1 MRLAKAFIAG
11 VGVAYLFDPAQGTRR
26 RRQVLGRV
34 AQLGRLGPRVR
45 RRFTERK
52 DPSSAS
58 SILVED
64 PTVLQLIQRD
74 ALGTVGISTD
84 EVEVEVND
92 GVATLRG
99 SVATAS
105 LADDLIQ
112 QVSLIPG
119 VRDVA
124 AMLRIGGYSGEP
136 ARQ

>member
-11 VGVAYLFDPAQGTRR
+11 AGAAYLFDPAQGRHRR
-26 RRQVLGRV
+26 RHVLNRMAQV
-34 AQLGRLGPRVR
+34 GRLGPRIR
-45 RRFTERK
+45 RGLTDRSA
-52 DPSSAS
+52 PSSAS
-58 SILVED
+58 SIPVDD
-64 PTVLQLIQRD
+64 PTALQLIQRD
-74 ALGTVGISTD
+74 VLGGVGVSTD

-124 AMLRIGGYSGEP
+124 AMLRIGSESGEP
-136 ARQ
+136 AR